1 MKYIDKEFIIKEML
15 PTIKR
20 IAMDLSNHLPPN
32 VEVDD
37 LIQEGVLALIS
48 SLEKYDP
55 KRASLKTFV
64 LKRIKGAMY
73 DYLRKM
79 DWMPRNLRRS
89 MKIVEQKIYELSA
102 NGRIPSDEEIS
113 KATGIDLK
121 EVRRVKNE
129 MVRKQLLMLDE
140 YLSEDI
146 GIETHDTD
154 DPAKQAYRETLFE
167 YLREVINELSEREKL
182 ILSLRFEHDLSL
194 KEIGKVLNISE
205 SRVSQILS
213 SVFVKLRKKLE
224 GLV

>member
-1 MKYIDKEFIIKEML
+1 MKYINKELIIKEML
-15 PTIKR
+15 PMIKR

-102 NGRIPSDEEIS
+102 DGHIPSDEEIS

-121 EVRRVKNE
+121 EVQRIRNE
-129 MVRKQLLMLDE
+129 MVRKQFLMLDE
-140 YLSEDI
+140 YLSEDM
-146 GIETHDTD
+146 GIEAPDSD
-154 DPAKQAYRETLFE
+154 DPAKQVYREMLFE
-167 YLREVINELSEREKL
+167 YLRKAINELSERERI

-194 KEIGKVLNISE
+194 KEIGKILDISE

-213 SVFVKLRKKLE
+213 TIFVKLRKKLE

>member
-1 MKYIDKEFIIKEML
+1 MKYINKEFIIKNML
-15 PTIKR
+15 PMIKR

-32 VEVDD
+32 IEVDD

-55 KRASLKTFV
+55 KKASLKTFV

-79 DWMPRNLRRS
+79 DWMPRNLRRN
-89 MKIVEQKIYELSA
+89 MKIVEQKIYELSSD
-102 NGRIPSDEEIS
+102 GHIPSDEEIS
-113 KATGIDLK
+113 KATGMDLK

-129 MVRKQLLMLDE
+129 MVRKQFLMLDE
-140 YLSEDI
+140 YLYEDLN
-146 GIETHDTD
+146 IETSNFD
-154 DPAKQAYRETLFE
+154 DPAKVVYRDMLFE
-167 YLREVINELSEREKL
+167 YLRKAINELGERERL

-194 KEIGKVLNISE
+194 KEIGKIMNISE

-213 SVFVKLRKKLE
+213 TVFVKLRKKLE

>member
-1 MKYIDKEFIIKEML
+1 MKYIDKEFIIKNML
-15 PTIKR
+15 PMIKR

-32 VEVDD
+32 IEVDD

-55 KRASLKTFV
+55 KKASLKTFV

-79 DWMPRNLRRS
+79 DWMPRNLRRN

-102 NGRIPSDEEIS
+102 YGHIPSDEEIS
-113 KATGIDLK
+113 KATGMDLK

-129 MVRKQLLMLDE
+129 MVRKQFLMLDE
-140 YLSEDI
+140 YLYEDLN
-146 GIETHDTD
+146 IETSNFD
-154 DPAKQAYRETLFE
+154 DPARVVYRDMLFE
-167 YLREVINELSEREKL
+167 YLRKAINELGEREKL

-194 KEIGKVLNISE
+194 KEIGKIMNISE

-213 SVFVKLRKKLE
+213 TVFVKLRKKLE

>member
-1 MKYIDKEFIIKEML
+1 
-15 PTIKR
+15 
-20 IAMDLSNHLPPN
+20 
-32 VEVDD
+32 
-37 LIQEGVLALIS
+37 
-48 SLEKYDP
+48 
-55 KRASLKTFV
+55 
-64 LKRIKGAMY
+64 
-73 DYLRKM
+73 
-79 DWMPRNLRRS
+79 
-89 MKIVEQKIYELSA
+89 VEQKIYELSA